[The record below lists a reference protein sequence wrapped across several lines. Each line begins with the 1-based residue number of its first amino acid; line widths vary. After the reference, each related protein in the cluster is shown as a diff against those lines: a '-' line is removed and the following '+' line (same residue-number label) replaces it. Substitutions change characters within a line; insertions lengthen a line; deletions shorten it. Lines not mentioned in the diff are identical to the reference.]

1 MNNNKNQL
9 SQEMNAE
16 QQYELPPLS
25 DYVVVEWVAPHYEA
39 KEVAE

>member
-16 QQYELPPLS
+16 QKYELPPLS
-25 DYVVVEWVAPHYEA
+25 DYVVTECVVSHYEA
-39 KEVAE
+39 KEVEE